1 MATEREAKRLLR
13 QEARQKKREEKQR
26 RKDEKVA
33 RREAKK
39 AARRN
44 RPPSVLLQEF
54 WNLPNM
60 LTLGRIFIIPV
71 FVWLLYDGDP
81 WYSVLAASVFT
92 LAAVTD
98 IVDGFLA
105 RRWNMI
111 TVTGKLLDPLADK
124 LIVAAALVMMVRL
137 GRIPAWIVIMLL
149 SREFIVTGLRQV
161 AASEGLVIAAG
172 QEGKWKTALQLTGI
186 VALCI
191 HYTHPVYLLWGTLS
205 ANFNVVGQVLV
216 YISTAFSVWS
226 AGVYFQAFL
235 NRLGQRGS
243 AGETKSA

>member
-1 MATEREAKRLLR
+1 MAVDRETKRRLR
-13 QEARQKKREEKQR
+13 QEARQKKRDERAKRKEE
-26 RKDEKVA
+26 
-33 RREAKK
+33 K
-39 AARRN
+39 AARRAAKRAN
-44 RPPSVLLQEF
+44 RKPSVLLQEF

-81 WYSVLAASVFT
+81 WFSVLAACVFT
-92 LAAVTD
+92 LAAITD
-98 IVDGFLA
+98 VVDGFLA

-137 GRIPAWIVIMLL
+137 GRIPAAIVIVLM

-172 QEGKWKTALQLTGI
+172 QEGKWKTAMQLSGI

-191 HYTHPVYLLWGTLS
+191 HYTHPVFLLAGWFDV
-205 ANFNVVGQVLV
+205 NFNLVGKVLV
-216 YISTAFSVWS
+216 YASTLFSVWS

-235 NRLGQRGS
+235 NRLGQRS
-243 AGETKSA
+243 ETSDAKSA